1 MVTVIDYGMGNVR
14 SVSKALERVGG
25 KIKVTSDKEI
35 IKNARSLV
43 LPGVGAFSQAM
54 ENLTSLGLLSLIRQ
68 EVEEGKP
75 FLGICLGLQ
84 LLFTESEEGKCRGLD
99 IFPGKVKKFSFKE
112 PLKVPH
118 MGWNAVNK
126 GTERSYKVMDGIPDG
141 SYFYFAHSYYVE
153 PRDETVILARTEYG
167 LKFTSAI
174 CKDNIIGVQFHPEK
188 SADIGLKLL
197 RNFVE
202 LGMR

>member
-35 IKNARSLV
+35 IKNAGSLV

-54 ENLTSLGLLSLIRQ
+54 KNLTSLGLLSLIRQ
-68 EVEEGKP
+68 KIEEGKP

-84 LLFTESEEGKCRGLD
+84 LLFTESEEGKCRGLN
-99 IFPGKVKKFSFKE
+99 IIPGKVKKFSLE
-112 PLKVPH
+112 QPLKVPH
-118 MGWNAVNK
+118 MGWNTVK
-126 GTERSYKVMDGIPDG
+126 KVRDSNCKILEDITDG

-153 PRDETVILARTEYG
+153 PRDERVILARTEYE

-188 SADIGLKLL
+188 SADIGLELL
-197 RNFVE
+197 RNFIE
-202 LGMR
+202 LGKK